1 VANKRPSQKSFAERS
16 DDSLEEPPEPSD
28 DEALID
34 PADIHF
40 RWDKTDKTSL
50 KA

>member
-1 VANKRPSQKSFAERS
+1 VAKKRPSQKSFAERS
-16 DDSLEEPPEPSD
+16 DDSLEAPSE

-34 PADIHF
+34 PADIDF